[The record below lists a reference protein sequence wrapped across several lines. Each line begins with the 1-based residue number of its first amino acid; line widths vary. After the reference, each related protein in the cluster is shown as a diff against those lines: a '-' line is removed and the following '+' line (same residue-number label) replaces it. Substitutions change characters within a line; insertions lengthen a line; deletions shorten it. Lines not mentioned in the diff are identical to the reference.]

1 MADNVYFIK
10 KVKSGGNPP
19 LFTKQT
25 TKITLQTLLFT
36 KNQSTQVSSKKII
49 SQSQIRIRYVL
60 THCFINRNKLTFIG
74 KTGEVDI
81 LFEWNNCYDIKTKY
95 KALKRAVNKKSDNI
109 KFI

>member
-36 KNQSTQVSSKKII
+36 KNQST
-49 SQSQIRIRYVL
+49 
-60 THCFINRNKLTFIG
+60 
-74 KTGEVDI
+74 
-81 LFEWNNCYDIKTKY
+81 
-95 KALKRAVNKKSDNI
+95 
-109 KFI
+109 